1 MFIEL
6 KEHADYLKTEM
17 EDKQKRLE
25 AVKKSLISVE
35 AKDGDINKRIDR
47 AFKVYELLEKRLDS
61 FKMLPAANK
70 KPLTQAEQEFKS
82 QLGPF
87 HVFSDYVFF
96 PCSFRC

>member
-1 MFIEL
+1 
-6 KEHADYLKTEM
+6 M

-25 AVKKSLISVE
+25 AVKKSLISIE

-47 AFKVYELLEKRLDS
+47 AFKVYELLEKRIDS

-70 KPLTQAEQEFKS
+70 KPLSQAEQEFKA

-87 HVFSDYVFF
+87 MCYLISHSS
-96 PCSFRC
+96 PCSFMC

>member
-1 MFIEL
+1 
-6 KEHADYLKTEM
+6 M

-25 AVKKSLISVE
+25 VVKKSLISIE

-47 AFKVYELLEKRLDS
+47 AFKVYELLEKRIDS

-70 KPLTQAEQEFKS
+70 KPLSQAEQEFKA

-87 HVFSDYVFF
+87 MCYLISHSS
-96 PCSFRC
+96 PCSFMC

>member
-1 MFIEL
+1 
-6 KEHADYLKTEM
+6 M

-25 AVKKSLISVE
+25 AVKKSLMSIE

-47 AFKVYELLEKRLDS
+47 AFKVYELLEKRIDS

-70 KPLTQAEQEFKS
+70 KPLSQAEQEFKA

-87 HVFSDYVFF
+87 MCYLISHSS
-96 PCSFRC
+96 PCSFMC

>member
-1 MFIEL
+1 
-6 KEHADYLKTEM
+6 M

-25 AVKKSLISVE
+25 AVKKSLISIE

-47 AFKVYELLEKRLDS
+47 AFKVYELLEKRIDS

-70 KPLTQAEQEFKS
+70 KPLSQAEQEFKA

-87 HVFSDYVFF
+87 MFYLISHSS
-96 PCSFRC
+96 PCSFMC

>member
-1 MFIEL
+1 
-6 KEHADYLKTEM
+6 M

-25 AVKKSLISVE
+25 AVKKSLTSIE

-47 AFKVYELLEKRLDS
+47 AFKVYELLEKRIDS

-70 KPLTQAEQEFKS
+70 KPLSQAEQEFKA

-87 HVFSDYVFF
+87 MCYLISHSS
-96 PCSFRC
+96 PCSFMC

>member
-1 MFIEL
+1 
-6 KEHADYLKTEM
+6 M

-25 AVKKSLISVE
+25 AVKKSLISIE

-47 AFKVYELLEKRLDS
+47 AFKVYELLEKQIDS

-70 KPLTQAEQEFKS
+70 KPLSQAEQEFKA

-87 HVFSDYVFF
+87 MCYLILHSS
-96 PCSFRC
+96 PCSFMC